1 MNFSRVFLSA
11 MAFLALSLAPAV
23 AAPVGAPLPLIG
35 ASIPG
40 LAIGYGVYWLIKRRR
55 NTP

>member
-1 MNFSRVFLSA
+1 MNLSRVFLPA
-11 MAFLALSLAPAV
+11 LAVFAFSLAPAV

-40 LAIGYGVYWLIKRRR
+40 LAIGYGAYWLIRRR
-55 NTP
+55 RKAT